1 MAKVVVGMSGGV
13 DSAVAAWLLKKAGYE
28 VVGLTLKTWQAEGG
42 KESRCCEITDA
53 EKAAWKIGIPFYVKN
68 CVREFMSS
76 VCRPF
81 MEDYLSGRTPNPC
94 ILCNPLIKWDGLLS
108 FADQMH
114 ADYVATGHYASVV
127 RMENGR
133 FTVRKGA
140 DTSKDQTYM
149 LCRLT
154 QDQLQRTIMPL
165 GNLTKEEVRR
175 IAAAA
180 DLPVALKPDS
190 QEICFVTQGTYA
202 DFIEEH
208 YEGEIPG
215 DGNFTDEHGQVLG
228 RHKGIIHYTVGQ
240 RKGLGLSLGKPVF
253 VKRIDADK
261 NQVIVADKTSLFSG
275 EILCGS
281 PSFMGI
287 GDLSEDEEL
296 SCLCK
301 IRYHHKEQEAV
312 VKKVSGGMLS
322 VRFPGKVTAP
332 APGQAAAFYDKEGR
346 ILGSGIIS
354 QVL

>member
-1 MAKVVVGMSGGV
+1 MPKVIVGMSGGV
-13 DSAVAAWLLKKAGYE
+13 DSAAAAWLLKKAGYE
-28 VVGLTLKTWQAEGG
+28 VIGLTLKTWQAEGG

-68 CVREFMSS
+68 SVTEFTD
-76 VCRPF
+76 RITLPF

-94 ILCNPLIKWDGLLS
+94 ILCNPLIKWEGLLS
-108 FADQMH
+108 FADRIH
-114 ADYVATGHYASVV
+114 ADFVATGHYASVV

-154 QDQLQRTIMPL
+154 QGQLRRTIMPL
-165 GNLTKEEVRR
+165 GNLTKDEVRR

-180 DLPVALKPDS
+180 DLPSALKPDS
-190 QEICFVTQGTYA
+190 QEICFVTQGTYT

-215 DGNFTDEHGQVLG
+215 DGNFTDEQGQVLG

-240 RKGLGLSLGKPVF
+240 RKGLGLSLGKPAY
-253 VKRIDADK
+253 VKRIDAGR
-261 NQVIVADKTSLFSG
+261 NEVIVTDRDSLLSG

-287 GDLSEDEEL
+287 EDLAEGEEL
-296 SCLCK
+296 FCLCK
-301 IRYHHKEQEAV
+301 VRYHHREQEAV
-312 VKKVSGGMLS
+312 VKRVSYGMLS
-322 VRFPGKVTAP
+322 VRFPKKVPAP
-332 APGQAAAFYDKEGR
+332 APFQAAAFYDGEGR
-346 ILGSGIIS
+346 ILGSGIIREI
-354 QVL
+354 L

>member
-13 DSAVAAWLLKKAGYE
+13 DSAVTAWLLKKAGYE

-68 CVREFMSS
+68 CVAEFTDR
-76 VCRPF
+76 VCLPF

-94 ILCNPLIKWDGLLS
+94 ILCNPLIKWEGLLS
-108 FADQMH
+108 FADRMG
-114 ADYVATGHYASVV
+114 ADYAATGHYASVV

-133 FTVRKGA
+133 FTVRKGS
-140 DTSKDQTYM
+140 DPLKDQTYM

-154 QDQLQRTIMPL
+154 QDQLKRTIMPL

-175 IAAAA
+175 IARAAG
-180 DLPVALKPDS
+180 LPAASKPDS
-190 QEICFVTQGTYA
+190 QEICFVTQGTYT

-208 YEGEIPG
+208 YEREIPG
-215 DGNFTDEHGQVLG
+215 EGFFTDEQGQVLG

-261 NQVIVADKTSLFSG
+261 NQVIVADQSSLAAG
-275 EILCGS
+275 EILCS
-281 PSFMGI
+281 RASFMGME
-287 GDLSEDEEL
+287 DLKENEEL

-301 IRYHHKEQEAV
+301 VRYHHKEQEAV
-312 VKKVSGGMLS
+312 VKRVSDGMLS
-322 VRFPGKVTAP
+322 VRFPGKVRAP
-332 APGQAAAFYDKEGR
+332 APGQAAAFYDGEGR
-346 ILGSGIIS
+346 ILGSAIIET
-354 QVL
+354 VL

>member
-1 MAKVVVGMSGGV
+1 
-13 DSAVAAWLLKKAGYE
+13 
-28 VVGLTLKTWQAEGG
+28 
-42 KESRCCEITDA
+42 
-53 EKAAWKIGIPFYVKN
+53 
-68 CVREFMSS
+68 
-76 VCRPF
+76 

-94 ILCNPLIKWDGLLS
+94 ILCNPLIKWEGLLS
-108 FADQMH
+108 FADRVH

-140 DTSKDQTYM
+140 DISKDQTYM

-154 QDQLQRTIMPL
+154 QDQLRRTIMPL
-165 GNLTKEEVRR
+165 GNLTKDEVRR

-190 QEICFVTQGTYA
+190 QEICFVTQGAYT

-215 DGNFTDEHGQVLG
+215 DGNFTDEQGQVLG
-228 RHKGIIHYTVGQ
+228 RHKGIIHYTAGQ
-240 RKGLGLSLGKPVF
+240 RKGLGLSLGKPVY
-253 VKRIDADK
+253 VKRIDPGR
-261 NQVIVADKTSLFSG
+261 NVVIVTDKAGLLSG

-281 PSFMGI
+281 PSFMGV
-287 GDLSEDEEL
+287 GDLAEGEEL

-301 IRYHHKEQEAV
+301 IRYHHREQEAV
-312 VKKVSGGMLS
+312 VKKVPGGMLS
-322 VRFPGKVTAP
+322 VRFPGKAAAP
-332 APGQAAAFYDKEGR
+332 SPGQAAAFYDREGR

>member
-1 MAKVVVGMSGGV
+1 MAKVVVGLSGGV
-13 DSAVAAWLLKKAGYE
+13 DSAAAAWLLKKAGYE
-28 VVGLTLKTWQAEGG
+28 VIGLTLKTWQAEGG
-42 KESRCCEITDA
+42 KENRCCEITDA
-53 EKAAWKIGIPFYVKN
+53 EKAARKIGIPFYVKN
-68 CVREFMSS
+68 CVAEFAGR
-76 VCRPF
+76 VTLPF

-94 ILCNPLIKWDGLLS
+94 ILCNPLIKWEGLLS
-108 FADQMH
+108 FADQMR

-133 FTVRKGA
+133 FSVRKGA
-140 DTSKDQTYM
+140 DSSRDQTYM

-154 QDQLQRTIMPL
+154 QDQLRRTLMPL

-215 DGNFTDEHGQVLG
+215 EGNFIDEQGQVLG
-228 RHKGIIHYTVGQ
+228 RHKGIIRYTVGQ
-240 RKGLGLSLGKPVF
+240 RKGLGLSLGKPVY
-253 VKRIDADK
+253 VKRIDPVRNEVVAADK
-261 NQVIVADKTSLFSG
+261 SSLSAG
-275 EILCGS
+275 EILCDRA
-281 PSFMGI
+281 SFMGI
-287 GDLSEDEEL
+287 GDLAEGEEL

-301 IRYHHKEQEAV
+301 VRYHHREQEAV
-312 VKKVSGGMLS
+312 VKRVPDGMLS
-322 VRFPGKVTAP
+322 VRFPGKVVAP